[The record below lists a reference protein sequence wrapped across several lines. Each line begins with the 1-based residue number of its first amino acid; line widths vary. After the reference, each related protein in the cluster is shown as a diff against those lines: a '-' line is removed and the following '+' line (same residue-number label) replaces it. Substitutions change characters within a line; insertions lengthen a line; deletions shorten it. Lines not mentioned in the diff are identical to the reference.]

1 MEVQKYIDRAYKNAC
16 EHGFHDRELSDEHC
30 LMLIICEIAEAVE
43 ADRKGK
49 RMDADFMGVWEV
61 LQDTIDSSQS
71 DLRYKMWVEQ
81 HYIEIIKGTVDEEL
95 ADICIRLFD
104 FAGAKGYKIERTDE
118 GVTKNILDGMFST
131 TPFAENAFELCKS
144 ITSSPVNLVTIQA
157 CILFVEL
164 WAKSLD
170 IDLEWQIEQKMKYN
184 ESRPK
189 MHGKKY

>member
-16 EHGFHDRELSDEHC
+16 EHGFHDEALSDEHM
-30 LMLIICEIAEAVE
+30 LMLIVCEIAEAVE
-43 ADRKGK
+43 ADRNGK
-49 RMDADFMGVWEV
+49 RVDAKYESELKPYPVMGFFY
-61 LQDTIDSSQS
+61 DNF
-71 DLRYKMWVEQ
+71 
-81 HYIEIIKGTVDEEL
+81 IKGSVEEEL

-104 FAGAKGYKIERTDE
+104 FAGEKGYKIERTDE
-118 GVTKNILDGMFST
+118 GVTRNLLLGLFAT
-131 TPFAENAFELCKS
+131 TPFAENAFELCKHL
-144 ITSSPVNLVTIQA
+144 TLAPVNPVTIQA

-170 IDLEWQIEQKMKYN
+170 IDLEWHIEQKMKYN